1 MSAVREPARVLALT
15 DQLVWSA
22 SNAVAV
28 LTAARLLTAA
38 EFGVFSA
45 AVILILVALAASRSF
60 VTEPL
65 LLQFSSP
72 RDVGGG
78 SGLGAR
84 PVVGAAL
91 VLAPLLSLVVL
102 ALTLVSPD
110 VGLSVIGAAFVACV
124 VTLAQDSTRFV
135 AIAGRRPGLAVLAD
149 GSWLAA
155 AVGALLVSSR
165 WDGSSVA
172 VTLLFWALGASAGLF
187 VGVVAMR
194 VVPSLVSGWR
204 WLRLNVR
211 FGRTLAAD
219 ALLGVVSANVSFLL
233 LGVFAGAE
241 ALAGVRGAYLL
252 LGPMNSVTEGVYL
265 AAVPALAIRTARE
278 ESIGASTVRL
288 ALVLGVVWLSFA
300 LVVTMVPDSVFE
312 ALLGDTWATAEP
324 VVPILLVMSVIG
336 ALGIGALYG
345 IRAWRGS
352 TSLLVLRLIALPA
365 YLVLLPALGW
375 AGGSTWYA
383 WGLLVVAAGQ
393 FLLNSVF
400 FVRLDRAGSRVQAV
414 R

>member
-1 MSAVREPARVLALT
+1 VRAVRERARVLALT

-28 LTAARLLTAA
+28 LTAARLLTTA

-45 AVILILVALAASRSF
+45 AVILMLVALAASRSF

-65 LLQFSSP
+65 LLRYNSP
-72 RDVGGG
+72 QD
-78 SGLGAR
+78 LGATALGVR

-91 VLAPLLSLVVL
+91 LLAPLLSLVVV
-102 ALTLVSPD
+102 ALRLVSPD
-110 VGLSVIGAAFVACV
+110 AGLSVIVAAFVACV
-124 VTLAQDSTRFV
+124 ATLAQDSTRFA
-135 AIAGRRPGLAVLAD
+135 AIAAGRPGLAVLAD

-155 AVGALLVSSR
+155 ALGALFVSSA
-165 WDGSSVA
+165 WDGSSISVA
-172 VTLLFWALGASAGLF
+172 LLFWAAGASTGLIVGLF
-187 VGVVAMR
+187 AMR
-194 VVPSLVSGWR
+194 AIPSLASGWR

-219 ALLGVVSANVSFLL
+219 ALLGVVTANLSFLL

-265 AAVPALAIRTARE
+265 AAVPALAVRTARK
-278 ESIGASTVRL
+278 ESIAAATVRL
-288 ALVLGVVWLSFA
+288 AFVLGAAWLSFA
-300 LVVTMVPDSVFE
+300 FVVTVIPDSVFE
-312 ALLGDTWATAEP
+312 ALLGDTWAAAES
-324 VVPILLVMSVIG
+324 VVPLLLVMSVIG
-336 ALGIGALYG
+336 AFGIGALYG

-352 TSLLVLRLIALPA
+352 TSLLALRLIALPA
-365 YLVLLPALGW
+365 YLFLLPVLGW
-375 AGGSTWYA
+375 AGGATRYA
-383 WGLLVVAAGQ
+383 WGLIIVAAGQ
-393 FLLNSVF
+393 LLLNAVF
-400 FVRLDRAGSRVQAV
+400 FTRLDRAGSNGRAV